1 MRNTLRKKH
10 YTPEVYLNII
20 NQINIIIKMAENTV
34 KMKPVD
40 TSTAQERPEKM
51 SYEQL
56 ENIARQL
63 SAQNEQLV
71 MQLNSMRNTYILNIM
86 EFLMRIAEH
95 PDNYPSE
102 LVDYCRTEV
111 SNKIYEFTKK
121 ESKNDTDTNNPN

>member
-1 MRNTLRKKH
+1 
-10 YTPEVYLNII
+10 
-20 NQINIIIKMAENTV
+20 MAENTV

-71 MQLNSMRNTYILNIM
+71 IQINSMRNTYILNIM

-121 ESKNDTDTNNPN
+121 ESKNDTDTNNPD

>member
-1 MRNTLRKKH
+1 
-10 YTPEVYLNII
+10 
-20 NQINIIIKMAENTV
+20 MAENTV

-71 MQLNSMRNTYILNIM
+71 MQINSLRNTYIFTIM
-86 EFLMRIAEH
+86 DYLMRIAEH
-95 PDNYPSE
+95 PDNYPPE
-102 LVDYCRTEV
+102 LVDYCRVEV
-111 SNKIYEFTKK
+111 NNKIHEFTKK
-121 ESKNDTDTNNPN
+121 DSDNGTNTNNPD